1 MIKEEFIDFIN
12 DLGFTQTWQSNPN
25 YYIFYTDKMV
35 GNQLFTSRFDMLS
48 VTLND
53 EYGLAQ
59 LALSQMSSNMT
70 TMSSNMTTGKNF
82 GNFSLKTFGD
92 ENDFQLEIFMSFIKG
107 SFKNPPKNII
117 QYMRDKKIRNIL
129 K

>member
-1 MIKEEFIDFIN
+1 MIKEEFIDFIK

-35 GNQLFTSRFDMLS
+35 GNQLFTSRFDTLG

-70 TMSSNMTTGKNF
+70 AGKNF

>member
-1 MIKEEFIDFIN
+1 MIKEEFIDFIK
-12 DLGFTQTWQSNPN
+12 DLGFTQTWQSNSN

-35 GNQLFTSRFDMLS
+35 GNQLFTSRFDTLS

-59 LALSQMSSNMT
+59 LALSQ
-70 TMSSNMTTGKNF
+70 MSSNMTTGKNF

>member
-1 MIKEEFIDFIN
+1 MIKEEFIDFIK

-70 TMSSNMTTGKNF
+70 VGKNF

>member
-1 MIKEEFIDFIN
+1 MIKEEFIDFIK

-70 TMSSNMTTGKNF
+70 AGKNF

>member
-1 MIKEEFIDFIN
+1 MTKAEFVLFIEI
-12 DLGFTQTWQSNPN
+12 LGFTQTWQSNTN
-25 YYIFYTDKMV
+25 YYILYTDQSLQ
-35 GNQLFTSRFDMLS
+35 NSLFTSRFDMLS

-59 LALSQMSSNMT
+59 LALSQ
-70 TMSSNMTTGKNF
+70 MSSNMTTGKNF

-107 SFKNPPKNII
+107 SFKNPPNNII

>member
-1 MIKEEFIDFIN
+1 MIKEEFIDFIK

-70 TMSSNMTTGKNF
+70 TGKNF
-82 GNFSLKTFGD
+82 GIFSLKTFGD

>member
-1 MIKEEFIDFIN
+1 MTREEFITFIEQ
-12 DLGFTQTWQSNPN
+12 LGFDQTWQSNPN
-25 YYIFYTDKMV
+25 YYILSTDNI
-35 GNQLFTSRFDMLS
+35 GIGLSNNQPSRFDTLS

-70 TMSSNMTTGKNF
+70 AGKNF

-92 ENDFQLEIFMSFIKG
+92 KNDLQIEIFMSFITG
-107 SFKNPPKNII
+107 SFKNPSKNII
-117 QYMRDKKIRNIL
+117 QYMRDKKIMDIL